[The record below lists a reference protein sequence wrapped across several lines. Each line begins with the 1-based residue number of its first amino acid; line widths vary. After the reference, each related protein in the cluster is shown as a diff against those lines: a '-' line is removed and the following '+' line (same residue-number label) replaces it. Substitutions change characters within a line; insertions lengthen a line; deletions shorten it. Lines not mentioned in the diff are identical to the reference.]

1 MTKVSII
8 NESIKDID
16 FLKNK
21 LEERDSEVTV
31 LKNLEELKDSN
42 ASTLICHSTFLNKNE
57 LDSKNLLS
65 LARNLKIKKIILIE
79 AYSNFF
85 KVVCW

>member
-16 FLKNK
+16 FLKKK
-21 LEERDSEVTV
+21 LEERDAEVKV

-42 ASTLICHSTFLNKNE
+42 CQYI
-57 LDSKNLLS
+57 NLS
-65 LARNLKIKKIILIE
+65 
-79 AYSNFF
+79 
-85 KVVCW
+85 